1 MSHKA
6 KRIYTAGAVGV
17 LVMGMLGAGVG
28 VWQAYL
34 APATAGQRAV

>member
-1 MSHKA
+1 MSRRA
-6 KRIYTAGAVGV
+6 KLMYTAAVVGV
-17 LVMGMLGAGVG
+17 MAVGMLGAGVA

>member
-1 MSHKA
+1 MSQKA
-6 KRIYTAGAVGV
+6 KRIYTAGVLGVLAVGV
-17 LVMGMLGAGVG
+17 LGAGVL